1 MLKSTPILF
10 TLIALIACGEKTS
23 DTGTETEL
31 VNGEEAE
38 ASEEETSEDSAT
50 DFTEGVSTLAGSGNY
65 DSVDGRGEL
74 ASFGEPK
81 VIRMRD
87 DGVLVVG
94 DTKTGHIREVTTDG
108 TVTTMAISGVL
119 PVAPSGLAFDGDV
132 MYISDYDQ
140 HCIYKVEGLVSSV
153 FAGNCGEIGYQ
164 NGSSALFENPRSLL
178 MDPEGNLLVADAG
191 NNAIRSITP
200 AGEVSTVVGTAEKF
214 APSTEGPVLEANL
227 YIPFGLAYSPE
238 GDLFIAGFD
247 HCIRRVRDGNVEDV
261 AGLCRNWGNT
271 GVEDGPSMDA
281 RFDTPL
287 DIAFT
292 PEGELLIADTFN
304 DSLRVLS
311 SDLSTVRTL
320 VGSEP
325 GYQDGGLEEA
335 LFEIPRSVTVD
346 ESGNIFVA
354 DSVNN
359 RIRVVVP

>member
-1 MLKSTPILF
+1 MLNRTPILL
-10 TLIALIACGEKTS
+10 TLATLIACGDKSS
-23 DTGTETEL
+23 DTAAESEIDTTTEETE
-31 VNGEEAE
+31 GEEG
-38 ASEEETSEDSAT
+38 ASV
-50 DFTEGVSTLAGSGNY
+50 DFQEGVSTLAGSGEY
-65 DSVDGRGEL
+65 DSVDGIGSE
-74 ASFGEPK
+74 AAFGEPK
-81 VIRMRD
+81 VVRMRE

-94 DTKTGHIREVTTDG
+94 DTKTGKIREVNLDG
-108 TVTTMAISGVL
+108 TVTTMAISGTL

-140 HCIYKVEGLVSSV
+140 HCIYKVEGLVSNV
-153 FAGNCGEIGYQ
+153 FAGTCGEIGYQ
-164 NGSSALFENPRSLL
+164 NGSGALFENPRSLL
-178 MDPEGNLLVADAG
+178 IDPDGNLLVADAG

-200 AGEVSTVVGTAEKF
+200 EGEVSTVVGTAEKF

-238 GDLFIAGFD
+238 GDLFITGFD
-247 HCIRRVRDGNVEDV
+247 HCVRRVHNGNVEDV

-271 GVEDGPSMDA
+271 GVEDGPSVDA

-292 PEGELLIADTFN
+292 PAGELVIADSFN

-311 SDLSTVRTL
+311 ADLSTVRTL
-320 VGSEP
+320 TGSDA
-325 GYQDGGLEEA
+325 GYQDGSLEDA

-346 ESGNIFVA
+346 ESGNIYVA
-354 DSVNN
+354 DSVNH